1 MPDMREIRQGRGGGS
16 RDEKNV
22 PPFNVGENRNMNRNR
37 NNYTAVHLQ
46 PRKPKEPFI
55 FDGEPA
61 GFSLLDFWIWSGSDV
76 LDNIL
81 RGQIAEY
88 IVAQATG
95 AEVSAIY
102 SRWQSQDIMTSRG
115 ITIEVKSA
123 AYFQSHHQ
131 DGPSKI
137 SFNIKKTRPWDNETN
152 QREKTPRR
160 SAQVYVFCL
169 LANKDRSTI
178 KPLDLSQWKFY
189 ILPTTVIDSSLGNQ
203 KSVGL
208 SRLEELGA
216 KIVNYDQI
224 DDTILQVQCDYGL
237 VSFQ

>member
-1 MPDMREIRQGRGGGS
+1 
-16 RDEKNV
+16 
-22 PPFNVGENRNMNRNR
+22 MNRNR

-61 GFSLLDFWIWSGSDV
+61 GFSLMDFWIWSGSDV

-95 AEVSAIY
+95 AEVPAIY

>member
-1 MPDMREIRQGRGGGS
+1 M
-16 RDEKNV
+16 
-22 PPFNVGENRNMNRNR
+22 NRNM

-55 FDGEPA
+55 FDGEPEK
-61 GFSLLDFWIWSGSDV
+61 FLLLDFWIWSGSDV

-88 IVAQATG
+88 IVIKATKS
-95 AEVSAIY
+95 EVPAIY

-131 DGPSKI
+131 DVPSKI

-169 LANKDRSTI
+169 LTNKDRNTI
-178 KPLDLSQWKFY
+178 NPLDLSQWKFY

>member
-1 MPDMREIRQGRGGGS
+1 
-16 RDEKNV
+16 
-22 PPFNVGENRNMNRNR
+22 MNRNR
-37 NNYTAVHLQ
+37 NNYTAVPLQ

-61 GFSLLDFWIWSGSDV
+61 GFSLLDFWIWSGSD
-76 LDNIL
+76 LLNNIL

-95 AEVSAIY
+95 AKVLAIY

-115 ITIEVKSA
+115 IKIEVKSA
-123 AYFQSHHQ
+123 AFFQSWHQ
-131 DGPSKI
+131 EGPSI
-137 SFNIKKTRPWDNETN
+137 IQFDIKKTRPWNNKTN
-152 QREKTPRR
+152 QRAKTPCR

-169 LANKDRSTI
+169 LTNKDRDTI
-178 KPLDLSQWKFY
+178 NPLDLSQWKFY
-189 ILPTTVIDSSLGNQ
+189 ILPTTVIDSRLRDQ
-203 KSVGL
+203 RTVGL
-208 SRLEELGA
+208 SRLEKLGA